1 MKTNEE
7 MLLEMTAALLG
18 GAVNFYLNELDE
30 TLPQFEID
38 VRHKLGGYGVVPVI
52 DISECELSDKERVIK
67 LQAYT
72 LKISFSVKGSENK
85 RLLYVYA
92 YAIEQAIN
100 DDVTFGGV
108 ADRVALVHKKYSQKT
123 ADLWEIVISVRAVVE
138 TMRKE

>member
-30 TLPQFEID
+30 TVPLFEID
-38 VRHKLGGYGVVPVI
+38 VRHKLGGYGVVPDI

-72 LKISFSVKGSENK
+72 LKISFCVKGSENK
-85 RLLYVYA
+85 RLLYIYA

-100 DDVTFGGV
+100 DDPTFGSV
-108 ADRVALVHKKYSQKT
+108 ADRVTLTHKKYFQKDT
-123 ADLWEIVISVRAVVE
+123 GTWDVVITLRATVE
-138 TMRKE
+138 TI

>member
-7 MLLEMTAALLG
+7 MLLEMTAELLG

-30 TLPQFEID
+30 AVPQFEID
-38 VRHKLGGYGVVPVI
+38 VRHKLGGYGVVPDI

-72 LKISFSVKGSENK
+72 LKISFCVKGSENK

-108 ADRVALVHKKYSQKT
+108 ADRVMLTHKKFNQVN
-123 ADLWEIVISVRAVVE
+123 ADTWEIVLSVRATIE
-138 TMRKE
+138 TIRNE